1 MQISRSRDERR
12 GKMVVEVPTILFG
25 QGEPTANN
33 EAEVKIPK
41 ICGNFLIF

>member
-25 QGEPTANN
+25 QGEIT
-33 EAEVKIPK
+33 KQR
-41 ICGNFLIF
+41 